1 MTQSISLAKIDRLE
15 VIPLASPD
23 SSPTDLDGTT
33 DTLIVKIFDENG
45 QFGMGETDAP
55 LSPEPEVKDGFMA
68 LPDRPGLGIELNDE
82 LVERLRTDRRKT

>member
-33 DTLIVKIFDENG
+33 DTLIVKYSMRTGNSG
-45 QFGMGETDAP
+45 WA
-55 LSPEPEVKDGFMA
+55 
-68 LPDRPGLGIELNDE
+68 RPM
-82 LVERLRTDRRKT
+82 LRRM